1 MKVFNEQVELDL
13 PDELKQALS
22 FYRKQRGFEAPTWVK
37 AKSYILNEYMRASR
51 LNTVVVA
58 VSGGV
63 DSALVLSLVNFAS
76 KVEKSPIKK
85 IVAINLP
92 AMNNAGATGQDKSYE
107 RALDLCQ
114 GLGLELLTI
123 NVSPI
128 QSEIISLAEGQLGL
142 KADDWAKG
150 QTVAYSRTPV
160 LYGMTSIL
168 SANGFSSI
176 IGGTTNRDEGA
187 YLGYVGKASDGMV
200 DVQLIS
206 DLHKSEVYASA
217 QYLNVPQS
225 IMNAVCTGDMF
236 DGRVDEEVFGTSYD
250 FVELYLWYLNLSSEE
265 QTSFKN
271 KLSISALE
279 RFELYAKNLE
289 NLHSYNAHKYL
300 AGSPAVHLD
309 IFESNIKGGWQIQ
322 KNTWLEQLNLVPDTA
337 ALNHLGK
344 FTKEFDKEILKE
356 MTTEDLSVSTVHDIG
371 VSKIITID
379 NFFSNDFIE
388 TLYSEITNNSLESIN
403 EMGGKINVD
412 ASYLNKSKR
421 INVYDTKLS
430 KLIWH
435 KVKSHLPSIEEMNE
449 YSYCDNQGHIYWK
462 PIGINPYVK
471 LNQYNECGL
480 LVAHY
485 DGAHEYNEKHKN
497 IKTLIIY
504 LENNDAATRIID
516 DHQSKIENT
525 SRVFIDGTK
534 DDVISLEDILF
545 NQPSQKNRV
554 MIFDNKLLHDSTLLK
569 SGRKTI
575 LLTEVV
581 YEKLTSPQYSK

>member
-1 MKVFNEQVELDL
+1 MKVFNEQIGLAL
-13 PDELKQALS
+13 SDELKKSL
-22 FYRKQRGFEAPTWVK
+22 FVYRKQRGFDAKVWVK
-37 AKSYILNEYMRASR
+37 AKSYILNEYMKSSR

-92 AMNNAGATGQDKSYE
+92 AINNAGATGQNKSYE
-107 RALDLCQ
+107 RALELCQ
-114 GLGLELLTI
+114 CLNLELLAI
-123 NVSPI
+123 NVSPL
-128 QSEIISLAEGQLGL
+128 QSQIISLAENQLGL
-142 KADDWAKG
+142 VADDWAKG

-168 SANGFSSI
+168 SSNGFSSI

-217 QYLNVPQS
+217 QYLNVPEN

-250 FVELYLWYLNLSSEE
+250 FVELYLWYLNVSTQE
-265 QTSFKN
+265 QTNFKN
-271 KLSISALE
+271 GLSVNSLDNFNA
-279 RFELYAKNLE
+279 YAENLE

-309 IFESNIKGGWQIQ
+309 ILESNVKGGWQIQ
-322 KNTWLEQLNLVPDTA
+322 KHTWLEQLKVSPDVTI
-337 ALNHLGK
+337 LNHLGK
-344 FTKEFDKEILKE
+344 FTEEFSKAITKEI
-356 MTTEDLSVSTVHDIG
+356 TFEDISVSHVHDIG
-371 VSKIITID
+371 VSKVITI
-379 NFFSNDFIE
+379 NNLFSNEF
-388 TLYSEITNNSLESIN
+388 LEILHDEISNNSLDSIN
-403 EMGGKINVD
+403 EIGGKTNID
-412 ASYLNKSKR
+412 ISYLNKSKR
-421 INVYDTKLS
+421 INIYHTKLS
-430 KLIWH
+430 QLIWY
-435 KVKSHLPSIEEMNE
+435 KVKSHLSSIEEIND
-449 YSYCDNQGHIYWK
+449 YSYCDNKEHAYWK
-462 PIGINPYVK
+462 PVGINPYVK
-471 LNQYNECGL
+471 LNQYCEGGL
-480 LVAHY
+480 LVPHY
-485 DGAHEYNEKHKN
+485 DGSHEYSDKHKN
-497 IKTLIIY
+497 MKTLIIY
-504 LENNDAATRIID
+504 LEDNEAATRIIN
-516 DHQSKIENT
+516 DHQGNIKNINRNFADGNKEDI
-525 SRVFIDGTK
+525 IDAK
-534 DDVISLEDILF
+534 DILF
-545 NQPSQKNRV
+545 NQPSQKNKV

-581 YEKLTSPQYSK
+581 YEKITYPQV